1 MTGGA
6 AWEPVPGLRDGSQDA
21 EPPDRPPD
29 GPPRVRNG
37 LAADRWAGEAQ
48 AASVDEALDLVATWG
63 THRYDEV
70 VTQLAHALQTAALAR
85 RGGAGDALV
94 AAALLHDVG
103 HLLEIRD
110 RASASGRGDVAPA
123 PGEGDLRHE
132 VRGARWL
139 ESLFPPAVTD
149 PIRLHVAAK
158 RYRCAVDPTELSGL
172 SAGSVA
178 SLARQGGPMAPDE
191 VARFESDPRHRDAV
205 SLRGWDDA
213 GKVDGLEVSPLE
225 DYRDLLRH
233 LAST

>member
-1 MTGGA
+1 MG
-6 AWEPVPGLRDGSQDA
+6 EPVPGSPDGSQ
-21 EPPDRPPD
+21 EGESSD
-29 GPPRVRNG
+29 GPPAGRSRVRSE
-37 LAADRWAGEAQ
+37 LSADRWAGEAQ
-48 AASVDEALDLVATWG
+48 AASVDEALDLLSTWG

-85 RGGAGDALV
+85 RDGAGDSLV

-103 HLLEIRD
+103 HLLELRD
-110 RASASGRGDVAPA
+110 RAGASGGGDVAPA
-123 PGEGDLRHE
+123 AGQEDLGHE

-139 ESLFPPAVTD
+139 EAVFPPPVTD

-191 VARFESDPRHRDAV
+191 VARFESDPRHGDAV

-225 DYRDLLRH
+225 DYLDLLRS
-233 LAST
+233 LAAT